1 MLPKHRKERE
11 WKHKKPDSCFQKN
24 KNNAFGSKDLLVLA
38 TTFKELE
45 IMEAILQKRR
55 SILASIIMETWILA
69 AKRKGAWCVRYTDF
83 PNTLCCFAEALFGLE
98 DYDNLAVLVGVCD
111 PLLDLVALKSL
122 DESLDGIFVLVA
134 GLDCDD
140 VDVRAVCTF
149 DNETV
154 LGC

>member
-1 MLPKHRKERE
+1 MEDASGQFLRGKEKSRI
-11 WKHKKPDSCFQKN
+11 P
-24 KNNAFGSKDLLVLA
+24 
-38 TTFKELE
+38 LE
-45 IMEAILQKRR
+45 IRLF
-55 SILASIIMETWILA
+55 
-69 AKRKGAWCVRYTDF
+69 CVWRF
-83 PNTLCCFAEALFGLE
+83 VLE

-122 DESLDGIFVLVA
+122 DESLDGILVLVA

>member
-1 MLPKHRKERE
+1 MKI
-11 WKHKKPDSCFQKN
+11 
-24 KNNAFGSKDLLVLA
+24 NAFDSKDLLFPA

-55 SILASIIMETWILA
+55 SNPASKNTETRILA

-98 DYDNLAVLVGVCD
+98 DYDNLAVLVGVSN
-111 PLLDLVALKSL
+111 PLLDLVALKGL
-122 DESLDGIFVLVA
+122 DKSLDGILVFVS
-134 GLDCDD
+134 GLDCDY

-149 DNETV
+149 NKKSV